1 MTPRGVGAGK
11 PGPAGPGRRSP
22 WRDPAGDS
30 GTGWIAGGVAVMAAA
45 VALGACA
52 GGAPTVC
59 PAIGW
64 TNAVIVELAD
74 DWPPVEGG
82 SLTVD
87 CAPMCG
93 WAVVEDA
100 PLAEQDHLAVP
111 LEGPTAV
118 VQLDMSAPDAVS
130 IRVLGPDK
138 TELAD
143 VDTDLDWRR
152 VGGSEQCGGPME
164 ATVVVPA
171 P

>member
-1 MTPRGVGAGK
+1 M
-11 PGPAGPGRRSP
+11 
-22 WRDPAGDS
+22 DDDS
-30 GTGWIAGGVAVMAAA
+30 NNRWIAGSAGAMAAA
-45 VALGACA
+45 LALGACTD
-52 GGAPTVC
+52 GAPVAC

-64 TNAVIVELAD
+64 SNAVTVTLAD

-93 WAVVEDA
+93 WAVMQDG
-100 PLAEQDHLAVP
+100 PIAEQDQVAAPLDGRPAV
-111 LEGPTAV
+111 LH
-118 VQLDMSAPDAVS
+118 LDMSAPDSVS

-138 TELAD
+138 EELAD

>member
-1 MTPRGVGAGK
+1 
-11 PGPAGPGRRSP
+11 
-22 WRDPAGDS
+22 
-30 GTGWIAGGVAVMAAA
+30 MAAA
-45 VALGACA
+45 VALGGCT
-52 GGAPTVC
+52 GGAPVAC

-100 PLAEQDHLAVP
+100 PLAEQDHLTVP
-111 LEGPTAV
+111 LDGPTAV
-118 VQLDMSAPDAVS
+118 LQLDTSAPDAVS

-138 TELAD
+138 AELAD